1 MASSTSSP
9 GVDPAGEETRQG
21 KKPQPSLSEAW
32 RKSDLG
38 PLNVRDADPVA
49 LMKADRMAASDARY
63 KPVLLDAEGVAKI
76 RDKWRAK
83 QSKHMS
89 AAAPMFGYRES
100 VAHILREKHQRGI
113 GASPG
118 VVSAPATDYTAH
130 LGKTSAADREGNPS
144 SNMHGERRPGHSTS
158 SSHYGTASDGFA
170 SSDAT
175 AVAWGARPT
184 AKRNTT
190 IETARSRYNAILK
203 SFQSKSK
210 LTDKDQADKGQAAAK
225 GQNTR

>member
-1 MASSTSSP
+1 MDSTSSP

-21 KKPQPSLSEAW
+21 NKQQPSMSEAW

-89 AAAPMFGYRES
+89 AAAPLFGYRES

-118 VVSAPATDYTAH
+118 VVSAPAADYSAH
-130 LGKTSAADREGNPS
+130 LGKTSAADQKGNPS
-144 SNMHGERRPGHSTS
+144 SNMHGERRPGYSTMSS

-175 AVAWGARPT
+175 AVAWGGRPT
-184 AKRNTT
+184 AKRSTT

-210 LTDKDQADKGQAAAK
+210 LTDKDQAAAK
-225 GQNTR
+225 GASTQ